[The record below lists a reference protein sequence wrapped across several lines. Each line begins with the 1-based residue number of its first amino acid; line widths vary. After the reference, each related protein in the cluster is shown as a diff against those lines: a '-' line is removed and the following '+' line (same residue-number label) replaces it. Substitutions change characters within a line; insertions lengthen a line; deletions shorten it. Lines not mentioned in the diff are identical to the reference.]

1 MYFNND
7 KNKTNIV
14 DEFNEKNVSLFNI
27 KHLFSKYKK
36 IFFIDV
42 IVIILL
48 ILILFIFSNRKLE
61 SYLILNGEE
70 IVTIYQGS
78 DYIELGYKAYN
89 SRDDDLTSKV
99 TVESNL
105 SNNVIGGYEITYK
118 IGNVTKVRYVNVIS
132 RPSDYVFIHLTSVN
146 NSVDVYLQK
155 GEQYKEP
162 GYMAI
167 TTSGKDLTNKVTITG
182 KVDTSKKGTYK
193 LTYSVV
199 DSNNVT
205 ISVSRKVMVLDSDIS
220 LSLNTDK
227 YTNTD
232 VTINAYAI
240 DEYFDYMILPD
251 NKKVTTNVY
260 SYKVSNTG
268 TYTFKVYS
276 KKGKVKEKSIKVSNI
291 DKVTPSGSC
300 SGSYKDGVS
309 TININASDN
318 IGIDRYV
325 INGKSYTS
333 KNITISSELKTANV
347 TIYDKAGNSKNIS
360 CKIVDKSA
368 LSPIKPNSNENV
380 VYQEETDTLKVFISK
395 ESTYYIC
402 IKSI

>member
-36 IFFIDV
+36 IFFIDI

-78 DYIELGYKAYN
+78 DYIEPGYNAYN
-89 SRDDDLTSKV
+89 SHDEDLTNNV
-99 TVESNL
+99 VIESNL

-167 TTSGKDLTNKVTITG
+167 TISGKDLTNKVTITG
-182 KVDTSKKGTYK
+182 KVDTSKK
-193 LTYSVV
+193 
-199 DSNNVT
+199 
-205 ISVSRKVMVLDSDIS
+205 
-220 LSLNTDK
+220 
-227 YTNTD
+227 
-232 VTINAYAI
+232 
-240 DEYFDYMILPD
+240 
-251 NKKVTTNVY
+251 
-260 SYKVSNTG
+260 
-268 TYTFKVYS
+268 
-276 KKGKVKEKSIKVSNI
+276 
-291 DKVTPSGSC
+291 
-300 SGSYKDGVS
+300 
-309 TININASDN
+309 
-318 IGIDRYV
+318 
-325 INGKSYTS
+325 
-333 KNITISSELKTANV
+333 
-347 TIYDKAGNSKNIS
+347 
-360 CKIVDKSA
+360 
-368 LSPIKPNSNENV
+368 
-380 VYQEETDTLKVFISK
+380 ET
-395 ESTYYIC
+395 
-402 IKSI
+402 